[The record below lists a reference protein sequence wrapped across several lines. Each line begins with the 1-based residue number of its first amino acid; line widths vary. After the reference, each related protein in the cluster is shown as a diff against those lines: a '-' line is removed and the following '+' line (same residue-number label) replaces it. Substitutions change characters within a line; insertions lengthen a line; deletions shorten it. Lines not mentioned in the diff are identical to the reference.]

1 MKEFKGHFS
10 GPSHPSTLP
19 TRTTRRT
26 RPARPTR
33 PIKLGPSGLDVR
45 VFTGPP
51 EGHCGCLVD
60 WLHWKC
66 LKPISLAGL
75 SILLA
80 SLRSAA
86 GSMIFQKHTYIG

>member
-1 MKEFKGHFS
+1 MKKFKGHFS
-10 GPSHPSTLP
+10 SPSTRP
-19 TRTTRRT
+19 PVPPHQT
-26 RPARPTR
+26 RPF
-33 PIKLGPSGLDVR
+33 GPRRKGYHW
-45 VFTGPP
+45 TP

-66 LKPISLAGL
+66 LKPISLASLGT
-75 SILLA
+75 LLA